1 MSLQRT
7 VLVVDAGGHPL
18 EPVAQRLRLLGIP
31 ALRAKTGGEARA
43 ALADPRAAIAAVLIP
58 PDPPTLDLKKALR
71 VLSKTPDGLVLS
83 LLVCG
88 PRPDAAARARL
99 RDAGAELA
107 LWGPLDDHALRF
119 QVNRALARGK
129 FDAAPRRA
137 LRVPT
142 HWPVEVRMGARAR
155 PAQVYSV
162 STRGAFLAT
171 SGPALRRS
179 LVHVT
184 LPLADDRGEK
194 LKLACEVVATNVPGN
209 LRRRNLP
216 IGMGVRFLGLG
227 PNAERTLQ
235 HYTDERALDL
245 TV

>member
-1 MSLQRT
+1 MSPPRT

-43 ALADPRAAIAAVLIP
+43 ALTDAHAAIGAVLIP
-58 PDPPTLDLKKALR
+58 PDPPTLDLPRALR
-71 VLSKTPDGLVLS
+71 ALSKAPGGGLLP

-88 PRPDAAARARL
+88 PRPEPDVRARL
-99 RDAGAELA
+99 REAGAELA
-107 LWGPLDDHALRF
+107 LWDPLDDHTLRF
-119 QVNRALARGK
+119 QVNRALSRG
-129 FDAAPRRA
+129 AAGSATRGA

-142 HWPVEVRMGARAR
+142 HWPVQVRMGARAR
-155 PAQVYSV
+155 PAHVYSV

-171 SGPALRRS
+171 PGPALRRT

-184 LPLADDRGEK
+184 LPLANEAGER
-194 LKLACEVVATNVPGN
+194 LRVACEVVGTNVPGN

-216 IGMGVRFLGLG
+216 LGMGVRFLGLG
-227 PNAERTLQ
+227 PGDESALQ
-235 HYTDERALDL
+235 RYTEERASEL